1 MDFLTISAIIE
12 MHMIEYRKATLS
24 EEEIAQLIQL
34 SVDWVN
40 EGITG
45 GLRSNTKD
53 DLHLPMYLALD
64 NNKIVGYIF
73 GHFYNRETKL
83 WDIEIG
89 TKCFDVEELY
99 IAKDYRSQGIG
110 KKLFELLEEEV
121 KKETEYITLGT
132 STHDYKKIFHFY
144 IEEVGMSFH
153 SALFLKKI

>member
-1 MDFLTISAIIE
+1 ML
-12 MHMIEYRKATLS
+12 MIEYRRATLS
-24 EEEIAQLIQL
+24 EEDISQLIQL
-34 SVDWVN
+34 SIDWEKEEV
-40 EGITG
+40 TG

-89 TKCFDVEELY
+89 TKCFDVDELY
-99 IAKDYRSQGIG
+99 VAPNYRSQGIG
-110 KKLFELLEEEV
+110 KKLFSLLEEEV
-121 KKETEYITLGT
+121 KKETQYMTLGT
-132 STHDYKKIFHFY
+132 STYDYRRIFKFY
-144 IEEVGMSFH
+144 ISEVGMSFH

>member
-1 MDFLTISAIIE
+1 
-12 MHMIEYRKATLS
+12 MIEYKRATLS
-24 EEEIAQLIQL
+24 EEEISQLIQL
-34 SVDWVN
+34 SIDWEKEEV
-40 EGITG
+40 TG

-89 TKCFDVEELY
+89 TKCFDVDELY
-99 IAKDYRSQGIG
+99 VATNYRSQGIG
-110 KKLFELLEEEV
+110 KKLFSLLEEEV
-121 KKETEYITLGT
+121 KKETQYMTLGT
-132 STHDYKKIFHFY
+132 STYDYRRIFKFY
-144 IEEVGMSFH
+144 ISEVGMSFH

>member
-1 MDFLTISAIIE
+1 
-12 MHMIEYRKATLS
+12 MIEYRRATLS
-24 EEEIAQLIQL
+24 EEDISQLIQL
-34 SVDWVN
+34 SIDWEKEEV
-40 EGITG
+40 TG

-89 TKCFDVEELY
+89 TKCFDVDELY
-99 IAKDYRSQGIG
+99 VAPNYRSQGIG
-110 KKLFELLEEEV
+110 KKLFSLLEEEV
-121 KKETEYITLGT
+121 KKETQYMTLGT
-132 STHDYKKIFHFY
+132 STYDYRRIFKFY
-144 IEEVGMSFH
+144 ISEVGMSFH

>member
-1 MDFLTISAIIE
+1 ML
-12 MHMIEYRKATLS
+12 MIEYRKATLL

-34 SVDWVN
+34 SIDWEKEEV
-40 EGITG
+40 TG

-89 TKCFDVEELY
+89 TKCFDVDELY
-99 IAKDYRSQGIG
+99 VAPNYRSQGIG
-110 KKLFELLEEEV
+110 KKLFSLLEEEV
-121 KKETEYITLGT
+121 KKETQYMTLGT
-132 STHDYKKIFHFY
+132 STYDYRRIFKFY
-144 IEEVGMSFH
+144 ISEVGMSFH

>member
-1 MDFLTISAIIE
+1 ML
-12 MHMIEYRKATLS
+12 MIEYRRATLS
-24 EEEIAQLIQL
+24 EEEISQLIQL
-34 SVDWVN
+34 SIDWVK
-40 EGITG
+40 EEVTG

-53 DLHLPMYLALD
+53 DLYLPMYLALD

-99 IAKDYRSQGIG
+99 VAPNYRSQGIG
-110 KKLFELLEEEV
+110 KKLFSLLEEEV
-121 KKETEYITLGT
+121 KKETKYMTLGT
-132 STHDYKKIFHFY
+132 STHDYKRIFKFY
-144 IEEVGMSFH
+144 ISEVGMSFH